1 MGCESSNEK
10 RHLKNSA
17 QKTVVQLSPTER
29 AILDC
34 KSCRDK
40 IKRYI
45 KNLEQKEQRSKLKV
59 KELLRLKQ
67 RDRAKLYLKQSKL
80 FSEQTK
86 IADGQLDMINQQ
98 IANIESTS
106 NMNECA
112 EVLNRG
118 NAVLKQLQNEVNIEH
133 WENIKD
139 DLDELKER
147 DREIGDFFKEKGI
160 DEEELETQCD
170 DEINKLLAEMQGNDI
185 QLPNVPKE
193 QIPQDTNEND
203 IKNENKVK
211 NKVKNKNKVI
221 VE

>member
-118 NAVLKQLQNEVNIEH
+118 NAVLKQLQNDVNIEH

-203 IKNENKVK
+203 IKNKNKVK

>member
-203 IKNENKVK
+203 IKNKNKVK
-211 NKVKNKNKVI
+211 NKVKNKYKVI